1 MKRYLSLTIFIVFVS
16 VFFNAG
22 NLPYKHRFVKEAL
35 LVQKHFLEENNYPWA
50 DSVFTSLS
58 SDERI
63 AQLFMVAAYSNKDQA
78 HVNEISKLVKDYH
91 IGGLIFFQGGPSR
104 EAILTN
110 KYQKMAKV
118 PLMIS
123 IDGEWGLAMRLDST
137 ISFPKQMT
145 LGAIQNDS
153 LIYEMGKEI
162 ALQCKRIGIH
172 VNLAPV
178 VDVNNNPNN
187 PVINY
192 RSFGENKYNV
202 ARKGIMYM
210 KGMQDVRVMAN
221 AKHFPGHGDT
231 DTDSHLALPVIN
243 HSKARID
250 SLELYPFKEMMKA
263 GLGSVMVAH
272 LFIPSLDD
280 TPKQA
285 TTLSPKVVNGLLK
298 EEMQFKGLAFTDALN
313 MKGVSSFY
321 QPGEVDLKALLAGND
336 VLLFAEDVPKAI
348 SYIKTAVKEGKVSQ
362 KEIDQRALKI
372 LKAKEWLGLHNQQE
386 IKLDSIYEDLNNE
399 QAERINR
406 KLYREALTL
415 IKNDKQLVPLKRLD
429 TLKIATV
436 NIGYSKASLFTQ
448 TVEKYAN
455 ATHFYLSKNANEE
468 ELAALKSKLANY
480 NTILVA
486 LADMNQRP
494 KSDFGVNTAVANF
507 ISEVSQQHNTVLS
520 VFGNPYALK
529 KLPTLTN
536 ATSII
541 IAYEE
546 KSYTE
551 EFVPQLIFGGVAASG
566 KLPVSIS
573 NIYPEGHGI
582 VTEKTRVSYVDPKDL
597 GIKKKHLKRIDSLV
611 EASIK
616 DSVFPGCQ
624 ILAMK
629 DGQVFFQKSYGHHTY
644 DEATKVENHH
654 LYDLASITKIAASTA
669 SLMKLQEEGL
679 VNVDSTLKTYL
690 ADVLDSSEY
699 GNINIKEMLAHQAG
713 LTAWIPFYTKT
724 LKLMKPNP
732 VFYSAVKKENYS
744 TQVAENL
751 YILDSYKDSIFD
763 RILDTSLSSKKKYK
777 YSDLG
782 YYFLKEILERNTN
795 VSLNYLADS
804 LFYKPMGLRTMGYLP
819 LNRFSKNDIT
829 PTENDKTFRGQLIHG
844 YVHDQGAAMLG
855 GVGGHAGLFSNAN
868 DLGVFMYMLS
878 KYGVYGGERYL
889 EEKTVKYFTKAHFT
903 SNDNRRG
910 IGFDK
915 PVRSGKGG
923 PTCEGCASLNS
934 FGHSGFTGTIVWAD
948 PDKGLVFVFLS
959 NRVNPSAENNKLIK
973 NGVRTYIQQWLY
985 DAISDTKEKD
995 KL

>member
-35 LVQKHFLEENNYPWA
+35 IVQKHFLEDNNYPWA
-50 DSVFTSLS
+50 DSVFKSLS

-78 HVNEISKLVKDYH
+78 HVNEISKLVSDYK

-110 KYQKMAKV
+110 KYQQLAKV

-153 LIYEMGKEI
+153 LIYDMGKEI

-210 KGMQDVRVMAN
+210 KGMQDVHVMAN

-231 DTDSHLALPVIN
+231 DTDSHLALPVIK
-243 HSKARID
+243 HSKERID
-250 SLELYPFKEMMKA
+250 SVELYPFREMMKA

-298 EEMQFKGLAFTDALN
+298 DDMQFKGLAFTDALN

-372 LKAKEWLGLHNQQE
+372 LKAKEWLGLSKQQE

-399 QAERINR
+399 QAEKINR

-415 IKNDKQLVPLKRLD
+415 IKNDKDLVPLKRLD

-436 NIGYSKASLFTQ
+436 NIGYSKASVFTE

-455 ATHFYLSKNANEE
+455 ATHFYVSKNASEE
-468 ELAALKSKLANY
+468 ELTSLKTKLKNY

-494 KSDFGVNTAVANF
+494 NSNFGVNSAVANF
-507 ISEVSQQHNTVLS
+507 ISEISQQHNTVLS
-520 VFGNPYALK
+520 VFGNPYSLK

-546 KSYTE
+546 KTYTE
-551 EFVPQLIFGGVAASG
+551 EFVAQLIFGGVAAKG

-573 NIYPEGHGI
+573 TMYPEGHGI

-616 DSVFPGCQ
+616 DGVFPGCQ
-624 ILAMK
+624 IVAMK
-629 DGQVFFQKSYGHHTY
+629 DGQVFFKNLT
-644 DEATKVENHH
+644 DIIPT
-654 LYDLASITKIAASTA
+654 I
-669 SLMKLQEEGL
+669 
-679 VNVDSTLKTYL
+679 KT
-690 ADVLDSSEY
+690 S
-699 GNINIKEMLAHQAG
+699 
-713 LTAWIPFYTKT
+713 
-724 LKLMKPNP
+724 
-732 VFYSAVKKENYS
+732 
-744 TQVAENL
+744 
-751 YILDSYKDSIFD
+751 
-763 RILDTSLSSKKKYK
+763 R
-777 YSDLG
+777 
-782 YYFLKEILERNTN
+782 
-795 VSLNYLADS
+795 
-804 LFYKPMGLRTMGYLP
+804 
-819 LNRFSKNDIT
+819 
-829 PTENDKTFRGQLIHG
+829 
-844 YVHDQGAAMLG
+844 
-855 GVGGHAGLFSNAN
+855 
-868 DLGVFMYMLS
+868 
-878 KYGVYGGERYL
+878 
-889 EEKTVKYFTKAHFT
+889 
-903 SNDNRRG
+903 
-910 IGFDK
+910 
-915 PVRSGKGG
+915 
-923 PTCEGCASLNS
+923 
-934 FGHSGFTGTIVWAD
+934 
-948 PDKGLVFVFLS
+948 
-959 NRVNPSAENNKLIK
+959 
-973 NGVRTYIQQWLY
+973 
-985 DAISDTKEKD
+985 
-995 KL
+995 

>member
-35 LVQKHFLEENNYPWA
+35 IVQKHFLEENNYPWA
-50 DSVFTSLS
+50 DSMFAALS

-110 KYQKMAKV
+110 NYQKLAKV

-153 LIYEMGKEI
+153 LIYYMGKEI

-250 SLELYPFKEMMKA
+250 SLELYPFREMMKA

-298 EEMQFKGLAFTDALN
+298 DEMQFKGLAFTDALN

-372 LKAKEWLGLHNQQE
+372 LKAKEWLGLNNQQE

-399 QAERINR
+399 QAEKINR

-415 IKNDKQLVPLKRLD
+415 IKNDQQLVPLKRLD

-436 NIGYSKASLFTQ
+436 NIGYSKTSLFTE

-468 ELAALKSKLANY
+468 ELATLKTKLANY
-480 NTILVA
+480 NTILIA

-494 KSDFGVNTAVANF
+494 NSNFGVNTAVANF
-507 ISEVSQQHNTVLS
+507 ISEVSQQNTTVLS

-529 KLPTLTN
+529 KLPALTN

-551 EFVPQLIFGGVAASG
+551 EFVPQLIFGGVAANA

-573 NIYPEGHGI
+573 NLYPEGHGI

-597 GIKKKHLKRIDSLV
+597 GIKKKHLKRIDSIV

-629 DGQVFFQKSYGHHTY
+629 DGQVFFHKSYGHHTY
-644 DEATKVENHH
+644 NKVSKVENHH
-654 LYDLASITKIAASTA
+654 LYDIASITKIAASTA
-669 SLMKLQEEGL
+669 SLMKLQEAGL
-679 VNVDSTLKTYL
+679 VNVDDNLKTYL
-690 ADVLDSSEY
+690 PDLLDSSEY

-713 LTAWIPFYTKT
+713 LAAWIPFYTKT

-732 VFYSAVKKENYS
+732 VYYSTVKKEKYT

-782 YYFLKEILERNTN
+782 YYFLKEILEKKTNTP
-795 VSLNYLADS
+795 LNYLADS
-804 LFYKPMGLRTMGYLP
+804 LFYKPMGLRTMGYFP
-819 LNRFSKNDIT
+819 LSRFSKNDIT

-915 PVRSGKGG
+915 PIRSGKGG
-923 PTCEGCASLNS
+923 PTCDGCASLNS
-934 FGHSGFTGTIVWAD
+934 FGHTGFTGTIVWAD
-948 PDKGLVFVFLS
+948 PDKGLVYVFLS

-973 NGVRTYIQQWLY
+973 NGVRTKIQQWLY
-985 DAISDTKEKD
+985 DAISDTKEKN